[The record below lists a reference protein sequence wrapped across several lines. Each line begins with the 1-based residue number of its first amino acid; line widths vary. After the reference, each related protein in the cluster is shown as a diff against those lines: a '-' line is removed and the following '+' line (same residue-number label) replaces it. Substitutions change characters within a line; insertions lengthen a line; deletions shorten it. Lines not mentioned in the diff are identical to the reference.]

1 MPKIRKA
8 KSQSFRTRRSPSERR
23 SPSSLGQWN
32 LSAEQKSKR
41 NSLGQRSPGSSIYES
56 NKSPT
61 PSSNSRSPLSRQGT
75 VRASHRRKNSMSQSL
90 NLSSRSPLNPQDRS
104 PSGRRS
110 PNYLSHDLCRSPTV
124 RSPTGKRS
132 PLEFSQSFGLSITP
146 EGRSPAKEMV
156 IQSWNERQKSP
167 TSSIHLDRKSPVGLQ
182 SLGIGNFYAETK
194 RSPINQLPIPPITI
208 SNPSETCGYSPKSVD
223 SGKFSPCK
231 LPTPK
236 DPSPVKDEVSE
247 KSQKN
252 TPEKKEKT
260 SVMREILAFVRK
272 PSKKASSRTS
282 RFAAA
287 FSKSDIE
294 SNAPLVRQST
304 FSSSPNSSSLAG
316 RTAVTKQLSY
326 EPKISTKLK
335 SVGSKMSLRLR
346 RATETKPK
354 DKKSSGDEI
363 SDMESSD
370 GGKLDS
376 HGSKSI
382 YQCGTSGSIA
392 SGDNTFELEIIHFEK
407 VGQSHKKHE
416 QIVEEESPNQ
426 DGINEASSSS
436 RNELEKP
443 RTLYEELKRSIETLF
458 ENKEPIYENI
468 EEFKRDHKNEDGN
481 DMKMMIPRTTI
492 QCPTFEIEPP
502 SRRASFDPPRSPFL
516 ENFRSLSD
524 TDHDVPSGESF
535 EVFDSHHHRESS
547 FEDRHSSMDT
557 SFDISRYQSTSYEDQ
572 TSSFEIVE
580 SNFSDSQTPQPTALQ
595 VVKEDASRAS
605 NVDLSKSSI
614 EIVDAETFQ
623 KATPAG
629 RKSSLET
636 HFDLLENYN
645 GSPKSAFAST
655 NKSHECFPI
664 GMKATHQASLHHHY
678 QHHHHQPGPS
688 HSRTKSPI
696 LSNQTSS
703 NYSSLDSSS
712 TYEPIPHSYSHTP
725 QAFDSKNPFVD
736 LSKHHYPLPRKYSH
750 DKTFLCID
758 KRCALI
764 FEPRNESPQRKSIGQ
779 SNTNPG
785 TNQLLST
792 TDTSSGSEFEG
803 PSPRRALSASP
814 KHSFTFRI
822 VMKKVESSPEELGV
836 SGQRHQRE
844 RERMRRDSR
853 RRKSRLNDNKGK
865 SF

>member
-1 MPKIRKA
+1 M
-8 KSQSFRTRRSPSERR
+8 
-23 SPSSLGQWN
+23 
-32 LSAEQKSKR
+32 
-41 NSLGQRSPGSSIYES
+41 
-56 NKSPT
+56 
-61 PSSNSRSPLSRQGT
+61 
-75 VRASHRRKNSMSQSL
+75 
-90 NLSSRSPLNPQDRS
+90 PQDRS
-104 PSGRRS
+104 PSGRKS

-124 RSPTGKRS
+124 RSPTGKKS
-132 PLEFSQSFGLSITP
+132 PLEFSQSFGMSITP
-146 EGRSPAKEMV
+146 TDRRSPAKEMV

-167 TSSIHLDRKSPVGLQ
+167 TSSVHILDRKSPVGLQ
-182 SLGIGNFYAETK
+182 SLGIGGFYAETR

-208 SNPSETCGYSPKSVD
+208 SNPSETCGLSPKSVD
-223 SGKFSPCK
+223 SGRVSPCRF
-231 LPTPK
+231 
-236 DPSPVKDEVSE
+236 PSPAKEDASE
-247 KSQKN
+247 KSEKP

-272 PSKKASSRTS
+272 PSKKASARTS

-287 FSKSDIE
+287 FSKSDNE
-294 SNAPLVRQST
+294 ASNAPLVRQST
-304 FSSSPNSSSLAG
+304 FSSMPNTSSRAG
-316 RTAVTKQLSY
+316 RAAVTKQMSY

-346 RATETKPK
+346 RATETKTK

-376 HGSKSI
+376 RSI
-382 YQCGTSGSIA
+382 YQCGTSGSVA
-392 SGDNTFELEIIHFEK
+392 SGENTFELDVVHFEK
-407 VGQSHKKHE
+407 VGQGHKKHE

-426 DGINEASSSS
+426 DGVNDGASSS
-436 RNELEKP
+436 RNDLDKP

-468 EEFKRDHKNEDGN
+468 DEFKRVQKKEGEDE
-481 DMKMMIPRTTI
+481 DVIVPKTTI

-535 EVFDSHHHRESS
+535 EVFESASHQHRESS

-557 SFDISRYQSTSYEDQ
+557 SFDISRYQSTSYDDQ

-580 SNFSDSQTPQPTALQ
+580 SHLSDSQTPQPTLH
-595 VVKEDASRAS
+595 VMKEDTLRAS
-605 NVDLSKSSI
+605 NIDLSKSSI
-614 EIVDAETFQ
+614 EIVDVETFQ
-623 KATPAG
+623 KSTPAG

-636 HFDLLENYN
+636 HFDLTENYKSD
-645 GSPKSAFAST
+645 GSLKSAFVST

-664 GMKATHQASLHHHY
+664 GMKAAHQASLHHHH
-678 QHHHHQPGPS
+678 QHHHHNKPGPS
-688 HSRTKSPI
+688 HARTKSPI

-703 NYSSLDSSS
+703 NYSSRDSYDSSS
-712 TYEPIPHSYSHTP
+712 TYEPIPHSHSHTP
-725 QAFDSKNPFVD
+725 QLFDSKNPFAD

-758 KRCALI
+758 KRCASI
-764 FEPRNESPQRKSIGQ
+764 FEPRHDSPHRKSIGH
-779 SNTNPG
+779 NNN
-785 TNQLLST
+785 NQLLST
-792 TDTSSGSEFEG
+792 TDTSSGSEFEA

-814 KHSFTFRI
+814 KHTFTFRI
-822 VMKKVESSPEELGV
+822 VMKKVESSPEDLCATGING
-836 SGQRHQRE
+836 SRHQRE
-844 RERMRRDSR
+844 RERLRRDSR
-853 RRKSRLNDNKGK
+853 RRKSRLNDSKGK